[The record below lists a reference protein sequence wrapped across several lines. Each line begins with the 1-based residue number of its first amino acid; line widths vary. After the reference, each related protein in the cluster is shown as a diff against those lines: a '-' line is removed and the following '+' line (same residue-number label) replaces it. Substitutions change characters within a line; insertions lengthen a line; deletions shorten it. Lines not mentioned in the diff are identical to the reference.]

1 MQVQQTA
8 VFRKWFEAL
17 RDDRAKGR
25 ITSRIVRLREGNAGD
40 ARSLGGGLAELKI
53 DYGPGYRVYYVRKG
67 DRLILLLCGGDKSS
81 QKEDIQRA
89 RVVLDSQ
96 LEQNMAPNLT
106 AFDPSEYLATEE
118 AIRAFL
124 EDAMESG
131 DPKVIAASIGEVARA
146 KGMSQL
152 ARQAGMSRE
161 SLYRA
166 LSEDGNPQLGT
177 VVKVLKAL
185 GIQLS
190 VASAGTGKKPDA
202 A

>member
-1 MQVQQTA
+1 
-8 VFRKWFEAL
+8 
-17 RDDRAKGR
+17 
-25 ITSRIVRLREGNAGD
+25 
-40 ARSLGGGLAELKI
+40 
-53 DYGPGYRVYYVRKG
+53 
-67 DRLILLLCGGDKSS
+67 
-81 QKEDIQRA
+81 
-89 RVVLDSQ
+89 
-96 LEQNMAPNLT
+96 MAPNLT